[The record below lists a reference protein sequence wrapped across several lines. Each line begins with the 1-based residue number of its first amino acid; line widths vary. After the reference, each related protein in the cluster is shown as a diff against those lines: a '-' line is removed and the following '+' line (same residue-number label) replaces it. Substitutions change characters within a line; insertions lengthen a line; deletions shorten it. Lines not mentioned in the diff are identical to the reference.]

1 MTHTR
6 INIGLSALLS
16 GFLLCASCS
25 EEVSVGDSF
34 GESVPLGVSSLHLDG
49 ELATRSGGTPVTTD
63 DATIAVFLTNTGGYT
78 PMYNKTY
85 TYSGGNWSSTD
96 PVCVDKRTGK
106 ALAVYDPNGLVS
118 FGTNSTVTTNTL
130 QAQAYDEKK
139 LWYYDNT
146 NGTGI
151 NSTNAV
157 LAFSMKPAYSRLSFS
172 ISRHANYPLA
182 CKVSQIVIKPSS
194 GNFYT
199 NARVNIADGSLTGT
213 AVASYAI
220 NTSALPVNSTGIAIG
235 TPDTSIDQLFPAQ
248 SLAAGAGLTI
258 TLTTDGKDHS
268 VTVPAAT
275 FNKIQAG
282 VHYTVQ
288 LEITGVGI
296 VVGSV
301 TTADWAASNSNIDS
315 KFD

>member
-1 MTHTR
+1 MILTR

-16 GFLLCASCS
+16 GLLLCASCS
-25 EEVSVGDSF
+25 EEVSIGDSF
-34 GESVPLGVSSLHLDG
+34 GESVPLGVSSLHLDC
-49 ELATRSGGTPVTTD
+49 ELATRAGGTPVTTD

-151 NSTNAV
+151 NNTIPA
-157 LAFSMKPAYSRLSFS
+157 AFSMKCAYSRLKLS
-172 ISRHANYPLA
+172 IKRHATNY
-182 CKVSQIVIKPSS
+182 V
-194 GNFYT
+194 GNCNIT
-199 NARVNIADGSLTGT
+199 NVNIKHSTGT
-213 AVASYAI
+213 NFFVSRTLDISAGTNGGSATAGGWTYAL
-220 NTSALPVNSTGIAIG
+220 NTGNMAANATNTAYDVLVPPQPVSG
-235 TPDTSIDQLFPAQ
+235 
-248 SLAAGAGLTI
+248 GLTI
-258 TLTTDGKDHS
+258 TLTVDG
-268 VTVPAAT
+268 VNRAITVPAAQFSNNLT
-275 FNKIQAG
+275 AG
-282 VHYTVQ
+282 QQYTISMIITDA
-288 LEITGVGI
+288 EIVLPAS
-296 VVGSV
+296 VVTVSEWSGM
-301 TTADWAASNSNIDS
+301 SNQYTYAP
-315 KFD
+315 F

>member
-6 INIGLSALLS
+6 INIGLSVLLS
-16 GFLLCASCS
+16 GLLLCASCS
-25 EEVSVGDSF
+25 EEVSSDDSF
-34 GESVPLGVSSLHLDG
+34 GESVPLGVSSLRLDG
-49 ELATRSGGTPVTTD
+49 ELATRAGGTVITD

-85 TYSGGNWSSTD
+85 TCSGGNWSSTD

-118 FGTNSTVTTNTL
+118 FGTNSTITTNTL

-151 NSTNAV
+151 NNTIPA
-157 LAFSMKPAYSRLSFS
+157 AFSMKCAYSRLSFS

-213 AVASYAI
+213 AAANYTI
-220 NTSALPVNSTGIAIG
+220 NTAAMSINTAGIAAG
-235 TPDTSIDQLFPAQ
+235 ATDTSVDHLFPAQ
-248 SLAAGAGLTI
+248 TCNGLTI
-258 TLTTDGKDHS
+258 TLTTDGKDMS
-268 VTVPAAT
+268 VTIPGSS
-275 FNKIQAG
+275 FSIFSPG
-282 VHYTVQ
+282 IRYTVQ
-288 LEITGVGI
+288 IEITSVGV
-296 VVGSV
+296 SAV
-301 TTADWAASNSNIDS
+301 TIPDSWGATNINGGNGYIPIP
-315 KFD
+315 

>member
-16 GFLLCASCS
+16 GLLLCASCS
-25 EEVSVGDSF
+25 EEVSIGDYF
-34 GESVPLGVSSLHLDG
+34 GESVPLGVSSLHLDC
-49 ELATRSGGTPVTTD
+49 ELATRAGGTPVTTD

-85 TYSGGNWSSTD
+85 TYSGGNWSSSD
-96 PVCVDKRTGK
+96 PICVDKRTGK

-151 NSTNAV
+151 NNTIPA
-157 LAFSMKPAYSRLSFS
+157 AFSMNPGYSRLSFS

-199 NARVNIADGSLTGT
+199 AARVNIADGSLTGT
-213 AVASYAI
+213 TVANYTI

-235 TPDTSIDQLFPAQ
+235 TPDTSIDYLFPAQ
-248 SLAAGAGLTI
+248 TCNGLTI
-258 TLTTDGKDHS
+258 TLTVDGKNLS
-268 VTVPAAT
+268 VTVPNSSFSA
-275 FNKIQAG
+275 FSPGIR
-282 VHYTVQ
+282 YTVQ
-288 LEITGVGI
+288 MEITSVGV
-296 VVGSV
+296 SAV
-301 TTADWAASNSNIDS
+301 TIPDS
-315 KFD
+315 WGATNVNGGNGYIPIP

>member
-16 GFLLCASCS
+16 GLLLCASCS
-25 EEVSVGDSF
+25 EEVSVGESF
-34 GESVPLGVSSLHLDG
+34 GESVPLGVSSLRLDG
-49 ELATRSGGTPVTTD
+49 ELATRAGGTLVTTD
-63 DATIAVFLTNTGGYT
+63 GATIGVFLTNAGGYT

-96 PVCVDKRTGK
+96 PIYVDKRTGK
-106 ALAVYDPNGLVS
+106 TVAVYDPKGLVN
-118 FGTNSTVTTNTL
+118 FNANSTVATNNL

-146 NGTGI
+146 TGANV

-213 AVASYAI
+213 AVANYTI
-220 NTSALPVNSTGIAIG
+220 NTSAMSMNTAGIAAG
-235 TPDTSIDQLFPAQ
+235 ATDTSVDYLFPAQ
-248 SLAAGAGLTI
+248 TCNGLTI
-258 TLTTDGKDHS
+258 TLTTDGKDLS
-268 VTVPAAT
+268 VTIPGSSFST
-275 FNKIQAG
+275 FSPGIRYTAQMELTSAG
-282 VHYTVQ
+282 V
-288 LEITGVGI
+288 
-296 VVGSV
+296 SAV
-301 TTADWAASNSNIDS
+301 TIPDSWGATNINGGNGYIPIP
-315 KFD
+315 

>member
-6 INIGLSALLS
+6 INIGLLALFS
-16 GFLLCASCS
+16 GLLCASCS
-25 EEVSVGDSF
+25 EDTAGSDSF
-34 GESVPLGVSSLHLDG
+34 GESVPLGVSSLRLDS
-49 ELATRSGGTPVTTD
+49 ELATRAGGTPVITD
-63 DATIAVFLTNTGGYT
+63 GATIAVFLTNAGGYT
-78 PMYNKTY
+78 PIYNKTY
-85 TYSGGNWSSTD
+85 TCSGGNWSSTD

-106 ALAVYDPNGLVS
+106 ALAVYDINGLVS
-118 FGTNSTVTTNTL
+118 FGTNSTISTNTL

-146 NGTGI
+146 TGANV
-151 NSTNAV
+151 NSTNTV

-213 AVASYAI
+213 AVANYTI
-220 NTSALPVNSTGIAIG
+220 NTSAMSMNTTGLIVG

-248 SLAAGAGLTI
+248 TLASGAGLTF
-258 TLTTDGKDHS
+258 TLTTDGKDYS
-268 VTVPAAT
+268 VSVPAAT

-288 LEITGVGI
+288 LEITGIGI

>member
-1 MTHTR
+1 MILTR

-16 GFLLCASCS
+16 GLLLCASCS
-25 EEVSVGDSF
+25 EEVSVDDSF
-34 GESVPLGVSSLHLDG
+34 GESVPLGVSSLRLDG
-49 ELATRSGGTPVTTD
+49 ELATRAGGTPVTTD
-63 DATIAVFLTNTGGYT
+63 GATIAVFLTNTGGYT

-85 TYSGGNWSSTD
+85 TCSGGNWSSTD
-96 PVCVDKRTGK
+96 PVCVDTRTGK

-118 FGTNSTVTTNTL
+118 FGTNSTITTNTL

-151 NSTNAV
+151 NSTIPA
-157 LAFSMKPAYSRLSFS
+157 AFSMKPAYSRLSFS

-213 AVASYAI
+213 AVANYTI
-220 NTSALPVNSTGIAIG
+220 NTSAMSMNTAGLIVG

-248 SLAAGAGLTI
+248 SLAAGAGLTF
-258 TLTTDGKDHS
+258 TLTTDRKDHS

>member
-1 MTHTR
+1 MILTR

-16 GFLLCASCS
+16 GLLLCASCS
-25 EEVSVGDSF
+25 EEVSSDDSF
-34 GESVPLGVSSLHLDG
+34 GESVPLGVSSLRLDG
-49 ELATRSGGTPVTTD
+49 KFATRSGGTPVTTD
-63 DATIAVFLTNTGGYT
+63 GATIGVFLTNAGGYT
-78 PMYNKTY
+78 PVYNKTF
-85 TYSGGNWSSTD
+85 TCSGGNWSSSG
-96 PVCVDKRTGK
+96 PIYLDKRTGK
-106 ALAVYDPNGLVS
+106 TVAVYDPNGLVS
-118 FGTNSTVTTNTL
+118 FGANSTVTTNTL
-130 QAQAYDEKK
+130 QAQAYDEAK

-146 NGTGI
+146 TGASV
-151 NSTNAV
+151 NSTNALV
-157 LAFSMKPAYSRLSFS
+157 AFKMKAAYSRLSFS
-172 ISRHANYPLA
+172 ISRHTNYPLA

-199 NARVNIADGSLTGT
+199 NARVDIADGSLTGT
-213 AVASYAI
+213 AVANYTI
-220 NTSALPVNSTGIAIG
+220 NTSAMSMNTAGLIVG

-296 VVGSV
+296 VVSSV